1 MLFETGHEG
10 EHGSRLGEEYLIND
24 AGYVSAVHGPTVHS
38 TIKHHASLFAPAATL
53 VSSTG
58 SELEINLIWD
68 SSVANAPT
76 GFTQAVLDAARLYVA
91 DFAHPT
97 AAGGIEK
104 INIRVGYGE
113 IAGTGLASNAL
124 GESESYGY
132 LTNYATVIN
141 ALHQEGYV
149 FKASNEPIASQFFV
163 TSAEVKAFGL
173 ISPTS
178 SATDGFV
185 GFSTL
190 GGTGYSWNF
199 NASAGGA
206 NIGTGPSQFDLEAV
220 AWHEISEVM
229 GRIGMEGQV
238 INGAHTYTPLDL
250 FNFKSYN
257 VLALS
262 PSSGYFSIDNGAT
275 SLGTYNNSARYGG
288 DIADWASNASP
299 LQSATRGLPLGHY
312 DAYDAFTFGG
322 LNGAVSSSD
331 IAELASLGY
340 A

>member
-1 MLFETGHEG
+1 MLFETGHQG
-10 EHGSRLGEEYLIND
+10 EHGSHLGNEYLIND
-24 AGYVSAVHGPTVHS
+24 AGYVSAVHGPTAHS
-38 TIKHHASLFAPAATL
+38 TIKHHASSFAPAATL

-58 SELEINLIWD
+58 SDLEINLVWD

-76 GFTQAVLDAARLYVA
+76 GFAQAVIDAAKLYVV
-91 DFAHPT
+91 DFPRPT
-97 AAGGIEK
+97 DAGGIEK
-104 INIRVGYGE
+104 INIRIGYGE

-132 LTNYATVIN
+132 LTNYATVTN

-149 FKASNEPIASQFFV
+149 FKASNEPTNGQFFV

-173 ISPTS
+173 IAPTS
-178 SATDGFV
+178 TATDGFV

-190 GGTGYSWNF
+190 SGTGYSWNF
-199 NASAGGA
+199 NANVGVA
-206 NIGTGPSQFDLEAV
+206 NTGTWSTQFDLEAV

-238 INGAHTYTPLDL
+238 FNGAHTYTPLDL
-250 FNFKSYN
+250 FNFRSPG

-262 PSSGYFSIDNGAT
+262 PSSGYFSINNGAT
-275 SLGTYNNSARYGG
+275 SLGAYNNSARNGG

-299 LQSATRGLPLGHY
+299 FQSATLGLPLGHY

-331 IAELASLGY
+331 IAEVASLGY